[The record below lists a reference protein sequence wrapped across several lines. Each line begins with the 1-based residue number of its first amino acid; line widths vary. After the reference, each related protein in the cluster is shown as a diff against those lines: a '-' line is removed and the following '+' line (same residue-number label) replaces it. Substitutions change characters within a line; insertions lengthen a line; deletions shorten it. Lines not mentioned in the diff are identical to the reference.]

1 MSDKNSDDEKMNG
14 KIGDDICRD
23 FLRNVCKRGKRC
35 KYRHPDNFEARVLG
49 KQQEYTFCHDFQ
61 NTGCRRQNCK
71 FIHCTREE
79 EEYYK
84 QTGQLPV
91 RLQQA
96 AALGLG
102 VQPSELPVLKGE
114 VPICKD
120 YLKGECRRAGKCKY
134 RHVSASDYEIELRR
148 LERQSR
154 SLITSRF
161 DTFDDILDRYELESP
176 LKRRRLEDYEFN
188 NVLDRYGTH
197 ATTPTA
203 TMTRPI
209 SVATDYRLIEDENTI
224 LRRKVEELKKQC
236 NDLAATNEV
245 LLEQNARYRMPKTN
259 TVSLQSVTTPSIV
272 NVSQIATPV
281 VTPSSISAT
290 SITPALASLTSLTQS
305 INTSLPQPIALNG
318 ELASQH
324 QQALHQQMEQIA
336 QAAEL
341 ASQANLPTAQT
352 LANVPDTINAAIVTP
367 VSITQGLS
375 NLPNVSLAQVT
386 VTQNM
391 APAVSMSQTMSQT
404 LPQINIS
411 GPNTP
416 MVSYPIVSQGL
427 SAMSAVRSV
436 SATCIQ

>member
-134 RHVSASDYEIELRR
+134 RHISASDYEIELRR

-161 DTFDDILDRYELESP
+161 DTFDDILDRYEHESP
-176 LKRRRLEDYEFN
+176 LKRRRLEDYDFN
-188 NVLDRYGTH
+188 NVLDRYGNH
-197 ATTPTA
+197 TTTTTA
-203 TMTRPI
+203 TVTRPI
-209 SVATDYRLIEDENTI
+209 SVTMDYRLLEEENAI
-224 LRRKVEELKKQC
+224 LRRKMEELKKQC
-236 NDLAATNEV
+236 SDLAATNEV
-245 LLEQNARYRMPKTN
+245 LLEQNARYRVAKTN
-259 TVSLQSVTTPSIV
+259 TVSVQSVSTPSMV

-281 VTPSSISAT
+281 ETPSAT
-290 SITPALASLTSLTQS
+290 SITSALASLSTSLTQS
-305 INTSLPQPIALNG
+305 INASLPQPIALNG
-318 ELASQH
+318 ELTS
-324 QQALHQQMEQIA
+324 QQALHQQMEHIA

-341 ASQANLPTAQT
+341 ASQANLPAQT
-352 LANVPDTINAAIVTP
+352 LANGPDTISATIVTP
-367 VSITQGLS
+367 VSITQGLP
-375 NLPNVSLAQVT
+375 NLPIVSHTQVN
-386 VTQNM
+386 VTQNI
-391 APAVSMSQTMSQT
+391 PPVVSMSQTM
-404 LPQINIS
+404 PQINIS
-411 GPNTP
+411 GPNAP

-427 SAMSAVRSV
+427 SAVRSV
-436 SATCIQ
+436 SATCLQ